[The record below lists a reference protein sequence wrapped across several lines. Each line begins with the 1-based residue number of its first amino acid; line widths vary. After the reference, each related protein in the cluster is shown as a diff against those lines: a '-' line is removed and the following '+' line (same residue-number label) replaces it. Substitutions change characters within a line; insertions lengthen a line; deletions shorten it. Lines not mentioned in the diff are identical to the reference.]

1 MLLNYC
7 RFYWKCWRPKP
18 IKYPG
23 PACSNPLLF
32 FGEPPMS
39 FVATETVDFEPL
51 SAGDYLARCV
61 TVAYLGLQHN
71 KLEPTKNGK
80 SLQDNKS

>member
-1 MLLNYC
+1 
-7 RFYWKCWRPKP
+7 
-18 IKYPG
+18 
-23 PACSNPLLF
+23 
-32 FGEPPMS
+32 MS